1 MGALAVGVLVVL
13 VSSVAI
19 GAAMFGRRPIP
30 QPATASVV
38 GHPAA
43 VTPPSSPTPRDA
55 ARRPVRSVPTDLEE
69 TRVQVT
75 VPTPVKV
82 RSGVLLGLGVLA
94 IAAFVGVVLSL
105 AVVALG
111 LLIS

>member
-13 VSSVAI
+13 VSSVGI

-30 QPATASVV
+30 QPATVTA
-38 GHPAA
+38 GEHPAA
-43 VTPPSSPTPRDA
+43 VMAPSSPAAGGA
-55 ARRPVRSVPTDLEE
+55 ARRPVRTVPIDVEE